1 MSTTVNVVCY
11 KSKVLKNNESPLMIR
26 VCKDRKMKYQSL
38 GISILPKYW
47 DFKANKPTSKC
58 PNKEYIE
65 RLIAEKVRVYTDK
78 VIEFK
83 SQEKEFTAT
92 SLMEKVNKPV
102 KRKTVQEVFNQYI
115 QELESA
121 NRLRYADMYKCTMHS
136 LIKFNKHLDIPF
148 SDMDTIWLK
157 RYEVWLQSQG
167 LAINTLGTRFRHLR
181 VIYNFAIEE
190 KIVKSEY
197 YPFNSFKVSK
207 LSQTTAKR
215 SIQKDEILSVLN
227 YQGQTPLECLAID
240 LFTFS
245 YLAAGINFGDIAR
258 LTKDNIL
265 ENRLI
270 YIRKKTQK
278 QIKVSLQEQAIK
290 LIQKYSMPD
299 NPYLF
304 PILSNFHKT
313 EQQKVNRIH
322 KIIAKVNKSLKEIG
336 ERLNI
341 PIDLTTYVARHSFAT
356 VLKRSGVNTSLICEA
371 LGHSS
376 ERVTQIYLDSFGNDQ
391 MEDAMKNLLY
401 TKESCFQKWGR
412 DSFFFIFVCKQIK
425 TR

>member
-1 MSTTVNVVCY
+1 MSTTISVVCY
-11 KSKVLKNNESPLMIR
+11 KSKVLKNNESPLMLRI
-26 VCKDRKMKYQSL
+26 CKDGKRKYESI
-38 GISILPKYW
+38 GISILPSLW
-47 DFKANKPTSKC
+47 DFKQNKPTRKC

-65 RLIAEKVRVYTDK
+65 RLIAEKVKVYTDK

-215 SIQKDEILSVLN
+215 SIQKGEILSVLN

-391 MEDAMKNLLY
+391 MEDAMK
-401 TKESCFQKWGR
+401 
-412 DSFFFIFVCKQIK
+412 
-425 TR
+425 

>member
-1 MSTTVNVVCY
+1 MSTTISVVCY
-11 KSKVLKNNESPLMIR
+11 KSKVLKNNESPLMLRI
-26 VCKDRKMKYQSL
+26 CKDGRRKYESI
-38 GISILPKYW
+38 GISILPSLW
-47 DFKANKPTSKC
+47 DFKQNKPTRKC

-65 RLIAEKVRVYTDK
+65 RLIAEKVKVYTDK

-215 SIQKDEILSVLN
+215 SIQKGEILSVLN

-278 QIKVSLQEQAIK
+278 QIKVLLQEQAIK

-304 PILSNFHKT
+304 PILSSFHKT

-376 ERVTQIYLDSFGNDQ
+376 ERVTQIYLDNFGNDQ
-391 MEDAMKNLLY
+391 MEDAMKNLL
-401 TKESCFQKWGR
+401 
-412 DSFFFIFVCKQIK
+412 
-425 TR
+425 

>member
-1 MSTTVNVVCY
+1 MSTTISVVCY
-11 KSKVLKNNESPLMIR
+11 KSKVLKNNESPLMLRI
-26 VCKDRKMKYQSL
+26 CKDGRRKYESI
-38 GISILPKYW
+38 GISILPSLW
-47 DFKANKPTSKC
+47 DFKQNKPTRKC

-65 RLIAEKVRVYTDK
+65 RLIAEKVKVYTDK

-278 QIKVSLQEQAIK
+278 QIKVLLQEQAIK

-304 PILSNFHKT
+304 PILSSFHKT

-376 ERVTQIYLDSFGNDQ
+376 ERVTQIYLDNFGNDQ
-391 MEDAMKNLLY
+391 MEDAMKNLL
-401 TKESCFQKWGR
+401 
-412 DSFFFIFVCKQIK
+412 
-425 TR
+425 

>member
-1 MSTTVNVVCY
+1 MSTTISVVCY
-11 KSKVLKNNESPLMIR
+11 KSKVLKNNESPLMLRI
-26 VCKDRKMKYQSL
+26 CKDGKRKYESI
-38 GISILPKYW
+38 GISILPSLW
-47 DFKANKPTSKC
+47 DFKQNKPTRKC

-65 RLIAEKVRVYTDK
+65 RLIAEKVKVYTDK

-102 KRKTVQEVFNQYI
+102 KRKTVQEVFKQYI

-304 PILSNFHKT
+304 PILSSFHKT

-391 MEDAMKNLLY
+391 MEDAMKNLL
-401 TKESCFQKWGR
+401 
-412 DSFFFIFVCKQIK
+412 
-425 TR
+425 

>member
-65 RLIAEKVRVYTDK
+65 RLIAEKVKVYTDK

-245 YLAAGINFGDIAR
+245 YLAAGISFGDIAR

-304 PILSNFHKT
+304 PILSSFHKT

-391 MEDAMKNLLY
+391 MEDAMKNLL
-401 TKESCFQKWGR
+401 
-412 DSFFFIFVCKQIK
+412 
-425 TR
+425 

>member
-1 MSTTVNVVCY
+1 M
-11 KSKVLKNNESPLMIR
+11 LRI
-26 VCKDRKMKYQSL
+26 CKDGKRKYESI
-38 GISILPKYW
+38 GISILPSLW
-47 DFKANKPTSKC
+47 DFKQNKPTRKC

-65 RLIAEKVRVYTDK
+65 RLIAEKVKVYTDK

-215 SIQKDEILSVLN
+215 SIQKGEILSVLN

-304 PILSNFHKT
+304 PILSSFHKT

-391 MEDAMKNLLY
+391 MEDAMKNLL
-401 TKESCFQKWGR
+401 
-412 DSFFFIFVCKQIK
+412 
-425 TR
+425 

>member
-1 MSTTVNVVCY
+1 MSTTISVVCY
-11 KSKVLKNNESPLMIR
+11 KSKVLKNNESPLMLRI
-26 VCKDRKMKYQSL
+26 CKDGKRKYESI
-38 GISILPKYW
+38 GISILPSLW
-47 DFKANKPTSKC
+47 DFKQNKPTRKC

-65 RLIAEKVRVYTDK
+65 RLIAEKVKVYTDK

-215 SIQKDEILSVLN
+215 SIQKGEILSVLN

-391 MEDAMKNLLY
+391 MEDATKNLL
-401 TKESCFQKWGR
+401 
-412 DSFFFIFVCKQIK
+412 
-425 TR
+425 

>member
-1 MSTTVNVVCY
+1 MSTTISVVCY
-11 KSKVLKNNESPLMIR
+11 KSKVLKNNESPLMLRI
-26 VCKDRKMKYQSL
+26 CKDGKRKYESI
-38 GISILPKYW
+38 GISILPSLW
-47 DFKANKPTSKC
+47 DFKQNKPTRKC

-65 RLIAEKVRVYTDK
+65 RLIAEKVKVYTDK

-215 SIQKDEILSVLN
+215 SIQKGEILSVLN

-341 PIDLTTYVARHSFAT
+341 PIDLTTYTARHSFAT

-391 MEDAMKNLLY
+391 MEDAMKNLL
-401 TKESCFQKWGR
+401 
-412 DSFFFIFVCKQIK
+412 
-425 TR
+425 

>member
-1 MSTTVNVVCY
+1 MSTTISVVCY

-65 RLIAEKVRVYTDK
+65 RLIAEKVKVYTDK

-304 PILSNFHKT
+304 PILSSFHKT

-376 ERVTQIYLDSFGNDQ
+376 ERVTQIYLDNFGNDQ
-391 MEDAMKNLLY
+391 MEDAMKNLL
-401 TKESCFQKWGR
+401 
-412 DSFFFIFVCKQIK
+412 
-425 TR
+425 

>member
-1 MSTTVNVVCY
+1 MSTTISVVCY
-11 KSKVLKNNESPLMIR
+11 KSKVLKNNESPLMLRI
-26 VCKDRKMKYQSL
+26 CKDGKRKYESI
-38 GISILPKYW
+38 GISILPSLW
-47 DFKANKPTSKC
+47 DFKQNKPTRKC

-65 RLIAEKVRVYTDK
+65 RLIAEKVKVYTDK

-304 PILSNFHKT
+304 PILSSFHKT

-356 VLKRSGVNTSLICEA
+356 VLKRSGVNTTLICEA

-391 MEDAMKNLLY
+391 MEDAMKNLL
-401 TKESCFQKWGR
+401 
-412 DSFFFIFVCKQIK
+412 
-425 TR
+425 

>member
-65 RLIAEKVRVYTDK
+65 RLIAEKVKVYTDK

-322 KIIAKVNKSLKEIG
+322 KIIAKVNKSFKEIG

-391 MEDAMKNLLY
+391 MEDAMKNLL
-401 TKESCFQKWGR
+401 
-412 DSFFFIFVCKQIK
+412 
-425 TR
+425 

>member
-1 MSTTVNVVCY
+1 MSTTISVVCY
-11 KSKVLKNNESPLMIR
+11 KSKVLKNSESPLMLRI
-26 VCKDRKMKYQSL
+26 CKDGKRKYESI
-38 GISILPKYW
+38 GISILPSLW
-47 DFKANKPTSKC
+47 DFKQNKPTRKC

-65 RLIAEKVRVYTDK
+65 RLIAEKVKVYTDK

-290 LIQKYSMPD
+290 LIRKYSMPD

-356 VLKRSGVNTSLICEA
+356 VLKRSGVNTTLICEA

-391 MEDAMKNLLY
+391 MEDAMKNLL
-401 TKESCFQKWGR
+401 
-412 DSFFFIFVCKQIK
+412 
-425 TR
+425 

>member
-1 MSTTVNVVCY
+1 MSTTISVVCY
-11 KSKVLKNNESPLMIR
+11 KSKVLKNNESPLMLRI
-26 VCKDRKMKYQSL
+26 CKDGKRKYESI
-38 GISILPKYW
+38 GISILPSLW
-47 DFKANKPTSKC
+47 DFKQNKPTRKC

-65 RLIAEKVRVYTDK
+65 RLIAEKVKVYTDK

-290 LIQKYSMPD
+290 LIRKYSIPD

-341 PIDLTTYVARHSFAT
+341 PINLTTYVARHSFAT

-376 ERVTQIYLDSFGNDQ
+376 ERVTQIYLDSFGNEQ
-391 MEDAMKNLLY
+391 MEDAMKNLL
-401 TKESCFQKWGR
+401 
-412 DSFFFIFVCKQIK
+412 
-425 TR
+425 

>member
-65 RLIAEKVRVYTDK
+65 RLIAEKVKVYTDK

-290 LIQKYSMPD
+290 LIRKYSIPD

-341 PIDLTTYVARHSFAT
+341 PINLTTYVARHSFAT
-356 VLKRSGVNTSLICEA
+356 VLKRSGVNTTLICEA

-376 ERVTQIYLDSFGNDQ
+376 ERVTQIYLDNFGNDQ
-391 MEDAMKNLLY
+391 MEDAMKNLL
-401 TKESCFQKWGR
+401 
-412 DSFFFIFVCKQIK
+412 
-425 TR
+425 

>member
-65 RLIAEKVRVYTDK
+65 RLIAEKVKVYTDK

-258 LTKDNIL
+258 LTIDNIL

-304 PILSNFHKT
+304 PILSSFHKT

-391 MEDAMKNLLY
+391 MEDAMKNLL
-401 TKESCFQKWGR
+401 
-412 DSFFFIFVCKQIK
+412 
-425 TR
+425 

>member
-11 KSKVLKNNESPLMIR
+11 KSKVLKNNESPLMLRI
-26 VCKDRKMKYQSL
+26 CKDGKRKYESI
-38 GISILPKYW
+38 GISILPSLW
-47 DFKANKPTSKC
+47 DFKQNKPTRKC

-65 RLIAEKVRVYTDK
+65 RLIAEKVKVYTDK

-215 SIQKDEILSVLN
+215 SIQKGEILSVLN

-290 LIQKYSMPD
+290 LIQKYSMTD

-391 MEDAMKNLLY
+391 MEDAMKNLL
-401 TKESCFQKWGR
+401 
-412 DSFFFIFVCKQIK
+412 
-425 TR
+425 

>member
-65 RLIAEKVRVYTDK
+65 RLIAEKVKVYTDK

-121 NRLRYADMYKCTMHS
+121 NRLRYADMYNCTMHS

-304 PILSNFHKT
+304 PILSSFHKT

-391 MEDAMKNLLY
+391 MEDAMKNLL
-401 TKESCFQKWGR
+401 
-412 DSFFFIFVCKQIK
+412 
-425 TR
+425 

>member
-65 RLIAEKVRVYTDK
+65 RLIAEKVKVYTDK

-304 PILSNFHKT
+304 PILSSFHKT
-313 EQQKVNRIH
+313 EQQKVNRSH

-391 MEDAMKNLLY
+391 MEDAMKNLL
-401 TKESCFQKWGR
+401 
-412 DSFFFIFVCKQIK
+412 
-425 TR
+425 

>member
-65 RLIAEKVRVYTDK
+65 RLIAEKVKVYTDK

-304 PILSNFHKT
+304 PILSSFHKT

-356 VLKRSGVNTSLICEA
+356 VLKRSGVNTSLFCEA

-391 MEDAMKNLLY
+391 MEDAMKNLL
-401 TKESCFQKWGR
+401 
-412 DSFFFIFVCKQIK
+412 
-425 TR
+425 

>member
-1 MSTTVNVVCY
+1 MSTTISVVCY
-11 KSKVLKNNESPLMIR
+11 KSKVLKNNESPLMLRI
-26 VCKDRKMKYQSL
+26 CKDGRRKYESI
-38 GISILPKYW
+38 GISILPSLW
-47 DFKANKPTSKC
+47 DFKQNKPTRKC

-65 RLIAEKVRVYTDK
+65 RLIAEKVKVYTDK

-102 KRKTVQEVFNQYI
+102 KRKTVQEVFNLYI

-215 SIQKDEILSVLN
+215 SIQKGEILSVLN

-278 QIKVSLQEQAIK
+278 QIKVLLQEQAIK

-304 PILSNFHKT
+304 PILSSFHKT

-391 MEDAMKNLLY
+391 MEDAMKNLL
-401 TKESCFQKWGR
+401 
-412 DSFFFIFVCKQIK
+412 
-425 TR
+425 

>member
-1 MSTTVNVVCY
+1 MSTTISVVCY
-11 KSKVLKNNESPLMIR
+11 KYKVLKNNESPLMLRI
-26 VCKDRKMKYQSL
+26 CKDGKRKYESI
-38 GISILPKYW
+38 GISILPSLW
-47 DFKANKPTSKC
+47 DFKQNKPTRKC

-65 RLIAEKVRVYTDK
+65 RLIAEKVKVYTDK

-215 SIQKDEILSVLN
+215 SIQKGEILSVLN

-391 MEDAMKNLLY
+391 MEDAMKNLL
-401 TKESCFQKWGR
+401 
-412 DSFFFIFVCKQIK
+412 
-425 TR
+425 

>member
-1 MSTTVNVVCY
+1 MSTTISVVCY
-11 KSKVLKNNESPLMIR
+11 KSKVLKNNESPLMLRI
-26 VCKDRKMKYQSL
+26 CKDGKRKYESI
-38 GISILPKYW
+38 GISILPSLW
-47 DFKANKPTSKC
+47 DFKQNKPTRKC

-65 RLIAEKVRVYTDK
+65 RLIAEKVKVYTDK

-167 LAINTLGTRFRHLR
+167 LAINTLGTRFSHLR

-215 SIQKDEILSVLN
+215 SIQKGEILSVLN

-391 MEDAMKNLLY
+391 MEDAMKNLL
-401 TKESCFQKWGR
+401 
-412 DSFFFIFVCKQIK
+412 
-425 TR
+425 

>member
-1 MSTTVNVVCY
+1 MSTTISVVCY
-11 KSKVLKNNESPLMIR
+11 KSKVLKNNESPLMLRI
-26 VCKDRKMKYQSL
+26 CKDGKRKYESI
-38 GISILPKYW
+38 GISILPSLW
-47 DFKANKPTSKC
+47 DFKQNKPTRKC

-65 RLIAEKVRVYTDK
+65 RLIAEKVKVYTDK

-215 SIQKDEILSVLN
+215 SIQKGEILSVLN

-313 EQQKVNRIH
+313 EQQKVNGIH

-391 MEDAMKNLLY
+391 MEDAMKNLL
-401 TKESCFQKWGR
+401 
-412 DSFFFIFVCKQIK
+412 
-425 TR
+425 

>member
-1 MSTTVNVVCY
+1 MSKTVNVVCY

-65 RLIAEKVRVYTDK
+65 RLIAEKVKVYTDK

-290 LIQKYSMPD
+290 LIRKYSMPD

-391 MEDAMKNLLY
+391 MEDAMKNLL
-401 TKESCFQKWGR
+401 
-412 DSFFFIFVCKQIK
+412 
-425 TR
+425 

>member
-1 MSTTVNVVCY
+1 MSTTISVVCH
-11 KSKVLKNNESPLMIR
+11 KSKVLKNNESPLMLRI
-26 VCKDRKMKYQSL
+26 CKDGKRKYESI
-38 GISILPKYW
+38 GISILPSLW
-47 DFKANKPTSKC
+47 DFKQNKPTRKC

-65 RLIAEKVRVYTDK
+65 RLIAEKVKVYTDK

-304 PILSNFHKT
+304 PILSSFHKT

-391 MEDAMKNLLY
+391 MEDAMKNLL
-401 TKESCFQKWGR
+401 
-412 DSFFFIFVCKQIK
+412 
-425 TR
+425 

>member
-65 RLIAEKVRVYTDK
+65 RLIAEKVKVYTDK

-304 PILSNFHKT
+304 PILSSFHKT

-341 PIDLTTYVARHSFAT
+341 PIDLTTYVGRHSFAT

-391 MEDAMKNLLY
+391 MEDAMKNLL
-401 TKESCFQKWGR
+401 
-412 DSFFFIFVCKQIK
+412 
-425 TR
+425 

>member
-65 RLIAEKVRVYTDK
+65 RLIAEKVKVYTDK

-148 SDMDTIWLK
+148 SDMDTISLK

-304 PILSNFHKT
+304 PILSSFHKT

-391 MEDAMKNLLY
+391 MEDAMKNLL
-401 TKESCFQKWGR
+401 
-412 DSFFFIFVCKQIK
+412 
-425 TR
+425 

>member
-65 RLIAEKVRVYTDK
+65 RLIAEKVKVYTDK

-207 LSQTTAKR
+207 LSQTTVKR

-304 PILSNFHKT
+304 PILSSFHKT

-391 MEDAMKNLLY
+391 MEDAMKNLL
-401 TKESCFQKWGR
+401 
-412 DSFFFIFVCKQIK
+412 
-425 TR
+425 

>member
-1 MSTTVNVVCY
+1 MC
-11 KSKVLKNNESPLMIR
+11 IR
-26 VCKDRKMKYQSL
+26 DRSL

-65 RLIAEKVRVYTDK
+65 RLIAEKVKVYTDK

-102 KRKTVQEVFNQYI
+102 KRKTVQEVFKQYI

-207 LSQTTAKR
+207 LNQTTAKR

-304 PILSNFHKT
+304 PILSSFHKT

-391 MEDAMKNLLY
+391 MDNAMKKLL
-401 TKESCFQKWGR
+401 
-412 DSFFFIFVCKQIK
+412 
-425 TR
+425 

>member
-11 KSKVLKNNESPLMIR
+11 KSKVLKNNESPLMLRI
-26 VCKDRKMKYQSL
+26 CKDGKRKYESI
-38 GISILPKYW
+38 GISILPSLW
-47 DFKANKPTSKC
+47 DFKQNKPTRKC

-65 RLIAEKVRVYTDK
+65 RLIAEKVKVYTDK

-304 PILSNFHKT
+304 PILSSFHKT

-391 MEDAMKNLLY
+391 MEDAMKNLL
-401 TKESCFQKWGR
+401 
-412 DSFFFIFVCKQIK
+412 
-425 TR
+425 

>member
-1 MSTTVNVVCY
+1 MSTTISVVCY
-11 KSKVLKNNESPLMIR
+11 KSKVLKNNESPLMLRI
-26 VCKDRKMKYQSL
+26 CKDGKRKYESI
-38 GISILPKYW
+38 GISILPSLW
-47 DFKANKPTSKC
+47 DFKQNKPTRKC

-65 RLIAEKVRVYTDK
+65 RLIAEKVKVYTDK

-215 SIQKDEILSVLN
+215 SILKGEILSILN
-227 YQGQTPLECLAID
+227 YQGQSPLECLAID

-391 MEDAMKNLLY
+391 MEDAMKNLL
-401 TKESCFQKWGR
+401 
-412 DSFFFIFVCKQIK
+412 
-425 TR
+425 

>member
-65 RLIAEKVRVYTDK
+65 RLIAEKVKVYTDK

-304 PILSNFHKT
+304 PILSSFHKT

-376 ERVTQIYLDSFGNDQ
+376 ERVTQIYLYSFGNDQ
-391 MEDAMKNLLY
+391 MEDAMKNLL
-401 TKESCFQKWGR
+401 
-412 DSFFFIFVCKQIK
+412 
-425 TR
+425 